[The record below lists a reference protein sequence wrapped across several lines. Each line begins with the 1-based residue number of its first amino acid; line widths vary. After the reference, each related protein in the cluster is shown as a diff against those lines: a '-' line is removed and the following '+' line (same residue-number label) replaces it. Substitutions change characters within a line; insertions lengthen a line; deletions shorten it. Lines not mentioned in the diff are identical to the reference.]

1 MPGCY
6 DVDSTVIVI
15 FFVALFG
22 GGFYVGRIVEH
33 VNHLTQK
40 RSKKKRDIEELE
52 RLYRL

>member
-6 DVDSTVIVI
+6 DVDPTVIVI

-33 VNHLTQK
+33 LEGPARK
-40 RSKKKRDIEELE
+40 RTKKKRDIEELE